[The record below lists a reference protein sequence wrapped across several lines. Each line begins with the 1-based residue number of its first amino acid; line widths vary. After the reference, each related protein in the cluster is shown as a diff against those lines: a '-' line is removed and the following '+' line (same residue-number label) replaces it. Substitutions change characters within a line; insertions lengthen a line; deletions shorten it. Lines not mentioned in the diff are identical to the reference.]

1 MSYALLGLLMMV
13 AGAGLVVASLF
24 ADVIGVGSDVNSF
37 GWLQIL
43 LLLIGA
49 GTAAGGWFLYH
60 RE

>member
-13 AGAGLVVASLF
+13 AGAGLVLVSLL
-24 ADVIGVGSDVNSF
+24 ADMIGYGSDVNTF
-37 GWLQIL
+37 GWLQFL
-43 LLLIGA
+43 LLLVGA

>member
-1 MSYALLGLLMMV
+1 MSYALLGLLMMA
-13 AGAGLVVASLF
+13 AGAGLVLASLL
-24 ADVIGVGSDVNSF
+24 ADVIGVGSNVNTF
-37 GWLQIL
+37 GWLQAL

>member
-13 AGAGLVVASLF
+13 AGAGLVLASLF
-24 ADVIGVGSDVNSF
+24 ADVIGVGSDVDTF

>member
-1 MSYALLGLLMMV
+1 MMI
-13 AGAGLVVASLF
+13 AGVGLVVASLL
-24 ADVIGVGSDVNSF
+24 ADMVGYGSDVNTF
-37 GWLQIL
+37 GWLQFL

>member
-13 AGAGLVVASLF
+13 AGAGLVLASLF
-24 ADVIGVGSDVNSF
+24 ADLIGVGSDVDTF
-37 GWLQIL
+37 GWLQFL
-43 LLLIGA
+43 LLLIGG